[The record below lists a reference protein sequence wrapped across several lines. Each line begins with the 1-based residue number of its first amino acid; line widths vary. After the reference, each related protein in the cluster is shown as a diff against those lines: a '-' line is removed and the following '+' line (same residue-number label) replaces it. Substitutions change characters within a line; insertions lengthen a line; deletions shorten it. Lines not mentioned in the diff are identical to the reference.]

1 MKDLDLAKSLLRD
14 GNTCVLVKG
23 EDKIISKQSG
33 IRPMLD
39 ILISER
45 DVKGYALADKIVG
58 KAVAYLA
65 ILAKVSVVYAEVLSV
80 QGKNTLEKYG
90 IKYEYS
96 TLTEIIINRKG
107 DGQCPMEETV
117 SAVDDPSV
125 AFNKLKD
132 KVYPIF

>member
-1 MKDLDLAKSLLRD
+1 MKDLDLAKSLLID

-45 DVKGYALADKIVG
+45 NVKGYALADKIVG

-96 TLTEIIINRKG
+96 TLTDMIINRKG
-107 DGQCPMEETV
+107 GRTMSYGRDG
-117 SAVDDPSV
+117 
-125 AFNKLKD
+125 FRR
-132 KVYPIF
+132 